1 MPLPELDFPS
11 ASGAIG
17 TSALLPA
24 TGANLCAS
32 STTQKS
38 KRSIEQVAEL
48 EGRVMATEL
57 ELEQIA
63 AKRQEHETLRLARL
77 LQLSAPTLDPAAP
90 MPTLPMPS
98 APARTEQLTMFGP
111 GPAKQTQ
118 DRAALGRVRRTQP
131 GRSRTISPSDLSISP
146 TRMTTFRA
154 VTQL

>member
-63 AKRQEHETLRLARL
+63 AKRQEHERY
-77 LQLSAPTLDPAAP
+77 LS
-90 MPTLPMPS
+90 MQM
-98 APARTEQLTMFGP
+98 RQRQRE
-111 GPAKQTQ
+111 
-118 DRAALGRVRRTQP
+118 
-131 GRSRTISPSDLSISP
+131 ISEVVPW
-146 TRMTTFRA
+146 
-154 VTQL
+154 VC